1 MAGPAATGSDLIVVR
16 RGSGP
21 LFCETYALTDRLRCL
36 ERTMVV
42 AVTFMRVMQMATN
55 QIVNVVAVR
64 HAFVPT
70 GRTVSV
76 LMIVGFAVVVGCA
89 SARIDATY

>member
-1 MAGPAATGSDLIVVR
+1 
-16 RGSGP
+16 
-21 LFCETYALTDRLRCL
+21 
-36 ERTMVV
+36 MVV

-76 LMIVGFAVVVGCA
+76 LMIVGFAVVIGCA